1 VLLAYREGVG
11 ARVRVTVR
19 VIRVGVR
26 SAQRLTALLE
36 RVAVLADQLEEANHK
51 EELVEG
57 AGSGSG

>member
-1 VLLAYREGVG
+1 MTV
-11 ARVRVTVR
+11 RVRVMRVR
-19 VIRVGVR
+19 VRVQVWCAR
-26 SAQRLTALLE
+26 RLTALLE